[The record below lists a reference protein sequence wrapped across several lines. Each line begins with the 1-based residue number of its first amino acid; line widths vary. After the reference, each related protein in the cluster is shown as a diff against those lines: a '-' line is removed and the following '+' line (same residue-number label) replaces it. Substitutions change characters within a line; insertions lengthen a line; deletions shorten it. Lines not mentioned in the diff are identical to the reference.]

1 MSTDLDFEAVA
12 EAFYAALFREAPD
25 VERLFRDE
33 TNKTVMFV
41 NALESISDM
50 ERGDPHF
57 ADFMAML
64 GQRHR
69 EIGITQQHLRAGWTA
84 FNRALDVSGG
94 KPFPA
99 TPAILQGRVQETRDR
114 DEIRPGRFALTA
126 ICMVILEAIGEIAP
140 ADPVDQTPPGRASSS
155 VDRYLYCRPT
165 AMPFSGTMMPK
176 VKMVPSGIHSS
187 KCTQTGGS

>member
-1 MSTDLDFEAVA
+1 MVYAERHIALSEFKTSNLNNQYGEVFMSTDLDFEAVA

-69 EIGITQQHLRAGWTA
+69 DIGITQQHLKAGWTA
-84 FNRALDVSGG
+84 FNEALDVSGG
-94 KPFPA
+94 NLSLPRRQFY
-99 TPAILQGRVQETRDR
+99 RDA
-114 DEIRPGRFALTA
+114 FKKLVAA
-126 ICMVILEAIGEIAP
+126 MKY
-140 ADPVDQTPPGRASSS
+140 DPD
-155 VDRYLYCRPT
+155 DL
-165 AMPFSGTMMPK
+165 
-176 VKMVPSGIHSS
+176 H
-187 KCTQTGGS
+187 

>member
-57 ADFMAML
+57 ADFMDFAVASNGCTAQL
-64 GQRHR
+64 RSCSRRKPPTVEVYYCSFAKLNPLLKCRENSLTHSGVKPSRPPYPAASARH
-69 EIGITQQHLRAGWTA
+69 
-84 FNRALDVSGG
+84 
-94 KPFPA
+94 FP
-99 TPAILQGRVQETRDR
+99 Q
-114 DEIRPGRFALTA
+114 
-126 ICMVILEAIGEIAP
+126 
-140 ADPVDQTPPGRASSS
+140 
-155 VDRYLYCRPT
+155 
-165 AMPFSGTMMPK
+165 
-176 VKMVPSGIHSS
+176 
-187 KCTQTGGS
+187 